1 MCDLA
6 YLWWWESLERQVLA
20 DRQALA
26 VASVLAGVVTDLPTV
41 DEARVAFDEW
51 LIEEPTV
58 KILTPEEARMVE
70 LKTVLGLRVA

>member
-1 MCDLA
+1 M
-6 YLWWWESLERQVLA
+6 ERQVLA

-26 VASVLAGVVTDLPTV
+26 VSSVLAGMETDLPTV
-41 DEARVAFDEW
+41 DEAREAFESF
-51 LIEEPTV
+51 LVEEPTV